1 MNEYTKILHLMGTKI
16 SLYIKGER
24 AAAMAKLAEEM
35 LIHYNKIFS
44 ANSDHSQLAMLK
56 RNAAFAPQK
65 VDDELYDLIKI
76 GKQHSLREG
85 SYLNI
90 AIGPLIK
97 LWSIGFKEAKVP
109 DQEAIE
115 NVLELLKPEK
125 IQLDDDHKTVYF
137 LEKGMELDLGAIAKG
152 YFADKVMAL
161 FKEQGAVSAMVDM
174 GGNVLVFGEPP
185 TQGSDWKVGIQNPFL
200 PRGNAAA
207 LVKIRNQSVVT
218 SGIYERVLEK
228 ESRNYHHIFSSKTG
242 YPIENNIASLTV
254 IADSSLDC
262 DIYTTELFGLD
273 AVSIIRRV
281 NRMKDLDAIVITVDG
296 ALACTDNLKG
306 RLVLLPPDDTPAT
319 PASV

>member
-1 MNEYTKILHLMGTKI
+1 MNEYTKIIHLMGTKI
-16 SLYIKGER
+16 SLYIKGDDAESL
-24 AAAMAKLAEEM
+24 ATMAEDR
-35 LIHYNKIFS
+35 LIHYNKVFS
-44 ANSDHSQLAMLK
+44 ANSEHSQLALLK
-56 RNAAFAPQK
+56 KTAAIAPQK

-97 LWSIGFKEAKVP
+97 LWNIGFKEAKVP
-109 DQEAIE
+109 DREAIE
-115 NVLELLKPEK
+115 NVLELLKPEN
-125 IQLDDDHKTVYF
+125 IQLDDDHKTVY
-137 LEKGMELDLGAIAKG
+137 LLKKGMEIDLGAIAKG

-161 FKEQGAVSAMVDM
+161 FKEHGAVSAMVDM
-174 GGNVLVFGEPP
+174 GGNVLVYGESPS
-185 TQGSDWKVGIQNPFL
+185 QGGDWKVGIQNPFL

-228 ESRNYHHIFSSKTG
+228 EGHKYHHIFNSRTG
-242 YPIENNIASLTV
+242 YPMESNIASLTV
-254 IADSSLDC
+254 VADSSLDC

-273 AVSIIRRV
+273 AASMIRRV
-281 NRMKDLDAIVITVDG
+281 NQMKHLGAIVITVDG
-296 ALACTDNLKG
+296 ALACTDNLVG
-306 RLVLLPPDDTPAT
+306 RIVHLAPDDKSAK